1 MKSDRREN
9 VRWTLM
15 NRRWDIVLEIR
26 LVSGVILRN
35 GLQNV
40 LSITRLINNWSICV
54 SNDLY
59 IFSFVNSLVI
69 LFYFLGRGG
78 EMTVSIRV

>member
-40 LSITRLINNWSICV
+40 LSITRLIIDQFV
-54 SNDLY
+54 FLTIY
-59 IFSFVNSLVI
+59 I
-69 LFYFLGRGG
+69 YFP
-78 EMTVSIRV
+78 S

>member
-40 LSITRLINNWSICV
+40 LSITRSIIGQFV
-54 SNDLY
+54 FLTIY
-59 IFSFVNSLVI
+59 I
-69 LFYFLGRGG
+69 YFP
-78 EMTVSIRV
+78 S

>member
-40 LSITRLINNWSICV
+40 LSITRLIIGQFV
-54 SNDLY
+54 FLKIY
-59 IFSFVNSLVI
+59 I
-69 LFYFLGRGG
+69 YFP
-78 EMTVSIRV
+78 S

>member
-26 LVSGVILRN
+26 LVLGVILRN

-40 LSITRLINNWSICV
+40 LSITRLIIGQFV
-54 SNDLY
+54 FLKIY
-59 IFSFVNSLVI
+59 I
-69 LFYFLGRGG
+69 YFP
-78 EMTVSIRV
+78 S

>member
-40 LSITRLINNWSICV
+40 LSITRLIIGQFTF
-54 SNDLY
+54 LTIY
-59 IFSFVNSLVI
+59 I
-69 LFYFLGRGG
+69 YFP
-78 EMTVSIRV
+78 S

>member
-40 LSITRLINNWSICV
+40 LSITRSIIGQFV
-54 SNDLY
+54 FLKIY
-59 IFSFVNSLVI
+59 I
-69 LFYFLGRGG
+69 YFP
-78 EMTVSIRV
+78 S

>member
-40 LSITRLINNWSICV
+40 LSITRLIIGQFV
-54 SNDLY
+54 FLTIY
-59 IFSFVNSLVI
+59 IYFSS
-69 LFYFLGRGG
+69 
-78 EMTVSIRV
+78 

>member
-40 LSITRLINNWSICV
+40 LSITRSIIDQFV
-54 SNDLY
+54 FLTIY
-59 IFSFVNSLVI
+59 I
-69 LFYFLGRGG
+69 YFP
-78 EMTVSIRV
+78 S